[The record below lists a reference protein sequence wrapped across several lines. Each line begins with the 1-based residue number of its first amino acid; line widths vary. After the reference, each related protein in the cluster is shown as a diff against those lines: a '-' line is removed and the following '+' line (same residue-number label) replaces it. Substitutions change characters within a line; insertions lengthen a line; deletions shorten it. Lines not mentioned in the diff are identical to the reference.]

1 MPEAPKNQRSKEP
14 KNPRAVFIWFLGSSV
29 LGISLAALGCG
40 QHSQL
45 MPVTGRVL
53 LEDKPVPN
61 MIVNFT
67 PLGDTAGNG
76 ALAHTDADGRFTV
89 LDARGDAG
97 AYAGE
102 YKISFY
108 PGVGRSNQTDP
119 RFDVVSVP
127 SQGGLPAIYLD
138 PNQTPLRATIP
149 QGGAAIEVLLT
160 RSGTGASVK
169 TTPRAN
175 N

>member
-1 MPEAPKNQRSKEP
+1 MHLR
-14 KNPRAVFIWFLGSSV
+14 PRAILLASALTLAFGCSRSSE
-29 LGISLAALGCG
+29 
-40 QHSQL
+40 L
-45 MPVTGRVL
+45 MPVNGRVL
-53 LEDKPVPN
+53 FDGKPVPN

-67 PLGDTAGNG
+67 PLDDTAGNG
-76 ALAHTDADGRFTV
+76 ALAHTDAEGCFTV

-127 SQGGLPAIYLD
+127 RQGGLPAIYLD

-149 QGGAAIEVLLT
+149 QGGAAMEVLLT
-160 RSGTGASVK
+160 RSGAGANVK
-169 TTPRAN
+169 LTPRQ
-175 N
+175 